1 MKRLLRGALGAGS
14 AIAAGAVSYSTLA
27 RDRCLHWGTTP
38 DEVSRSMPGDL
49 LLAQPEIVTTR
60 AVTIDAP
67 SAAIWPWLV
76 QMGPDRGGVYTYD
89 WIENLLGLHV
99 HSTERILPQ
108 FQHLE
113 VGDGQRLGSSGP
125 VLRVAILDPEHAL
138 VLASDDGH
146 WSWAFGLYPDGTS
159 TRLVS
164 RNRIALGDTALPT
177 RLAYKYLME
186 PGSLV
191 MERKML
197 LGIKR
202 RAERL
207 HATTPD
213 PSPPQADAVDGPDPS
228 PVETPSS

>member
-1 MKRLLRGALGAGS
+1 
-14 AIAAGAVSYSTLA
+14 
-27 RDRCLHWGTTP
+27 
-38 DEVSRSMPGDL
+38 MPGDL

-60 AVTIDAP
+60 AVSIDAP

-146 WSWAFGLYPDGTS
+146 WSWAFGLYPDDGPS

-164 RNRIALGDTALPT
+164 RNRIALGDAALPS
-177 RLAYKYLME
+177 RLAYTYLME

-197 LGIKR
+197 LGIKQ

-207 HATTPD
+207 DAMTPD
-213 PSPPQADAVDGPDPS
+213 RSPEADAPDPS
-228 PVETPSS
+228 PVETLNS